1 MNSGRKRRRKN
12 AGGRKRMTAK
22 QIKFFG
28 TARQRAA
35 LKNSRKRKS
44 TRKRSNYGNS
54 RKVRMPRSVA
64 KARNRGTRKR
74 RRQNVSDIITLSPFT
89 GNPYE
94 GEVRGMA
101 RTRNKKRRTTRART
115 TRRRTRRTRR
125 ASNPTTRIVYRNRGR
140 RRNAGRRRNP
150 AFMQGTIGKVGGIL
164 VGAVLTQLGSGM
176 LPMQLASGIAGYVS
190 TGALAMLLGT
200 LARTA
205 FKDKSFGDNVTT
217 GGFTFL
223 ALKVVG
229 DFAPG
234 LAAGLPFGLR
244 GMGQIASS
252 GYALPLI
259 NRENSMVN
267 FYRPG
272 YLPPPITVA
281 ASNGMSGMRG
291 MRGARVA

>member
-1 MNSGRKRRRKN
+1 M
-12 AGGRKRMTAK
+12 
-22 QIKFFG
+22 
-28 TARQRAA
+28 AR
-35 LKNSRKRKS
+35 
-44 TRKRSNYGNS
+44 TRKRS
-54 RKVRMPRSVA
+54 
-64 KARNRGTRKR
+64 KR
-74 RRQNVSDIITLSPFT
+74 R
-89 GNPYE
+89 
-94 GEVRGMA
+94 
-101 RTRNKKRRTTRART
+101 RT
-115 TRRRTRRTRR
+115 TRRRAAARR
-125 ASNPTTRIVYRNRGR
+125 NPTTRIVYRNRGR
-140 RRNAGRRRNP
+140 RRNTRRRRGGRRNP

-244 GMGQIASS
+244 GMGAIASS

-259 NRENSMVN
+259 NKPNSMVD

-272 YLPPPITVA
+272 YLPAPVA
-281 ASNGMSGMRG
+281 ISAANGMSGMRG
-291 MRGARVA
+291 MRGARMA